1 MVEGGLNHLFE
12 TFSVPS
18 LIAEIDTR
26 NAASIRLVESLG
38 FSQILERKDADFFKG
53 QTSHEF
59 TYNMTIEQWYVR
71 SLNDTAEMLQGVG
84 DDQ

>member
-38 FSQILERKDADFFKG
+38 FSQILERKDADFLRGKRV
-53 QTSHEF
+53 TSSL
-59 TYNMTIEQWYVR
+59 TI
-71 SLNDTAEMLQGVG
+71 
-84 DDQ
+84 